1 LRVRI
6 AAVRI
11 PYLIDS
17 SPLVSILACLMDP
30 SFRPSREQLSALLS
44 ISRLLTSSIDLPS
57 LLQLIV
63 TSVTELLECEAS
75 SLFLIDRTG
84 EQLVLKMATG
94 PVGGEIKELRLNI
107 GEGIAGWVAK
117 HRQGLIVNDTKHDA
131 RFLSAV
137 DRATGFQTRSILAV
151 PLMDH
156 DQIVGVLEI
165 LNTAKAK
172 QFERSDLDLLTAFG
186 SYASVALR
194 NAELLATIRD
204 ESEMLRGSVE
214 ERYKTLIVESP
225 RMRGVVETLRKA
237 ARSKST
243 VLLLG
248 ESGVGKEILAR
259 SLHNWS
265 PRASKP
271 FVAINC
277 VALSDQLLESEL
289 FGHEKGAFTGAH
301 QQKKG
306 LFEIAQGGTV
316 FLDEIGDMKPS
327 LQAKLL
333 RVLQDR
339 EFDRVGGT
347 QPIKVDVRVIAA
359 TNQDLKAAMRDGRFR
374 KDLFF
379 RLNVVSVMIPPLR
392 ERREDI
398 AALAKFF
405 VGWYAKDLK
414 RPDLEINRKAIEA
427 LHQYDWPGNV
437 RELANVIERA
447 VVLASGNTITVDDLT
462 LEAAETNDLA
472 TETLML
478 LPFHESVERFKR
490 MRLQEAIAKAGGSKT
505 KAAQALQLQ
514 PNYLSRLCKQ
524 MGIS

>member
-1 LRVRI
+1 
-6 AAVRI
+6 
-11 PYLIDS
+11 
-17 SPLVSILACLMDP
+17 MDP
-30 SFRPSREQLSALLS
+30 SFRPSREQLPAFLS

-57 LLQLIV
+57 LLKVIV

-94 PVGGEIKELRLNI
+94 PVGGDIKELRLNI

-117 HRQGLIVNDTKHDA
+117 HRQGLIANDTKHDP
-131 RFLSAV
+131 RFLPAV
-137 DRATGFQTRSILAV
+137 DKATGFQTRSILAV

-156 DQIVGVLEI
+156 DQMVGVLEI

-186 SYASVALR
+186 SYASIALR
-194 NAELLATIRD
+194 NAALLDTMRD
-204 ESEMLRGSVE
+204 ESEMLRLSVE

-225 RMRGVVETLRKA
+225 SMRKVVEMSRKA
-237 ARSKST
+237 AQSNST

-259 SLHNWS
+259 SIHNWS

-271 FVAINC
+271 FVAVNC

-289 FGHEKGAFTGAH
+289 FGHEKGSFTGAH

-306 LFEIAQGGTV
+306 LLEIAQGGTI
-316 FLDEIGDMKPS
+316 FLDEIGDMKPN

-359 TNQDLKAAMRDGRFR
+359 TNQDLKTAMREGRFR

-379 RLNVVSVMIPPLR
+379 RLNVVSVVIPPLR

-398 AALAKFF
+398 PALAKFF
-405 VGWYAKDLK
+405 VARYAKDMK
-414 RPDLEINRKAIEA
+414 RPRLTIHPKAIEA

-447 VVLASGNTITVDDLT
+447 VVLASDDAIAVDELT
-462 LEAAETNDLA
+462 LDTEDINGRP

-478 LPFHESVERFKR
+478 LPFHESVEHFKR
-490 MRLQEAIAKAGGSKT
+490 MRLEEALTKAGGSKT
-505 KAAQALQLQ
+505 KAARDLQLQ
-514 PNYLSRLCKQ
+514 PTYLSRLCKQ
-524 MGIS
+524 MGIP

>member
-1 LRVRI
+1 MRI
-6 AAVRI
+6 AAARI
-11 PYLIDS
+11 PSLIDS
-17 SPLVSILACLMDP
+17 SPQIASWGCLMEP
-30 SFRPSREQLSALLS
+30 SFQPSREQLSAFLS
-44 ISRLLTSSIDLPS
+44 ISRLLTSSIDLPA
-57 LLQLIV
+57 LLKLIV

-75 SLFLIDRTG
+75 SLFLIDPTG
-84 EQLVLKMATG
+84 EQLILKVATG
-94 PVGGEIKELRLNI
+94 PVGGEIKELRLNV

-117 HRQGLIVNDTKHDA
+117 HRQGLIVNDTKHDP
-131 RFLSAV
+131 RFVAAV
-137 DRATGFQTRSILAV
+137 DKATGFQTRSILAV

-156 DQIVGVLEI
+156 DHLVGVLEI

-194 NAELLATIRD
+194 NAALLDTMRD
-204 ESEMLRGSVE
+204 VSEMLRSSVE

-225 RMRGVVETLRKA
+225 RMRKVVEMLRKA
-237 ARSKST
+237 ARSHST

-259 SLHNWS
+259 SIHTWS
-265 PRASKP
+265 PRGGKP
-271 FVAINC
+271 FVAVNC
-277 VALSDQLLESEL
+277 VALSDGLLESEL

-306 LFEIAQGGTV
+306 LLEVAQGGTI
-316 FLDEIGDMKPS
+316 FLDEIGDMKPN

-359 TNQDLKAAMRDGRFR
+359 TNQDLKAAMREGSFR

-398 AALAKFF
+398 PALAKFF
-405 VGWYAKDLK
+405 VSRYAKDMK
-414 RPDLEINRKAIEA
+414 RPSLTIHPQAIEA
-427 LHQYDWPGNV
+427 LRQYDWPGNV

-447 VVLASGNTITVDDLT
+447 VVLASDDAIAVDDLT
-462 LEAAETNDLA
+462 LDAEDVNGLA

-478 LPFHESVERFKR
+478 LPFHESVEHFKR
-490 MRLQEAIAKAGGSKT
+490 MRLEEALTKAGGSKT
-505 KAAQALQLQ
+505 KAAKALQLQ
-514 PNYLSRLCKQ
+514 PTYLSRLCKQ
-524 MGIS
+524 MGI

>member
-1 LRVRI
+1 ME
-6 AAVRI
+6 
-11 PYLIDS
+11 S
-17 SPLVSILACLMDP
+17 S
-30 SFRPSREQLSALLS
+30 FQPSREQLSALLS
-44 ISRLLTSSIDLPS
+44 MSRLLTSSIDLPS
-57 LLQLIV
+57 LLKLIV
-63 TSVTELLECEAS
+63 SSVTELLECEAS
-75 SLFLIDRTG
+75 SLFLVDPTG
-84 EQLVLKMATG
+84 EQLVLRVATG
-94 PVGGEIKELRLNI
+94 PVRGEIKELRLKI
-107 GEGIAGWVAK
+107 GEGIAGWVAEQRK
-117 HRQGLIVNDTKHDA
+117 SLIVNDPKHDP
-131 RFLSAV
+131 RFFSAV
-137 DRATGFQTRSILAV
+137 DKATGFQTRSILAV

-156 DQIVGVLEI
+156 EQIVGVLEI

-172 QFERSDLDLLTAFG
+172 QFDQSDLELLTAFG

-194 NAELLATIRD
+194 NAELLATMRD
-204 ESEMLRGSVE
+204 ESQLLKGSVE
-214 ERYKTLIVESP
+214 ERYRTLIVESP
-225 RMRGVVETLRKA
+225 RMHTVVETLRKA
-237 ARSKST
+237 ARSNST

-259 SLHNWS
+259 SIHTWS

-271 FVAINC
+271 FVAVNC

-306 LFEIAQGGTV
+306 LLEVAQGGTI
-316 FLDEIGDMKPS
+316 FLDEIGDMKPN

-347 QPIKVDVRVIAA
+347 QPIKVDIRVIAA
-359 TNQDLKAAMRDGRFR
+359 TNQDLKEAIKDGRFR

-379 RLNVVSVMIPPLR
+379 RLNVVSVTIPPLR

-398 AALAKFF
+398 SALAKFF
-405 VGWYAKDLK
+405 VGRYAKEMK
-414 RPDLEINRKAIEA
+414 RRRLAIHPKAIEA
-427 LHQYDWPGNV
+427 LTHYDWPGNV

-447 VVLASGNTITVDDLT
+447 VVLASGDSISLDDLT
-462 LEAAETNDLA
+462 LETTETNGQA
-472 TETLML
+472 TAGLMF
-478 LPFHESVERFKR
+478 LPFHESVEHFKR

-514 PNYLSRLCKQ
+514 PTYLSRLCKQ

>member
-1 LRVRI
+1 MPHLV
-6 AAVRI
+6 
-11 PYLIDS
+11 DS
-17 SPLVSILACLMDP
+17 SPLVSTLVCLMDP

-44 ISRLLTSSIDLPS
+44 ISRLLTSSIDLSS
-57 LLQLIV
+57 LLKVIV
-63 TSVTELLECEAS
+63 SSVTDLLECEAS
-75 SLFLIDRTG
+75 SLFLIDPTG

-107 GEGIAGWVAK
+107 GEGIAGWVAQ
-117 HRQGLIVNDTKHDA
+117 HRQGLIVNDTKHDP
-131 RFLSAV
+131 RFLQAV
-137 DRATGFQTRSILAV
+137 DKATGFHTRSILAV
-151 PLMDH
+151 PLMDQ

-165 LNTAKAK
+165 LNTAKTK

-194 NAELLATIRD
+194 NAELLAAVRD
-204 ESEMLRGSVE
+204 ESDILRESIG

-225 RMRGVVETLRKA
+225 RMREVVDTLRKA
-237 ARSKST
+237 ARSNST
-243 VLLLG
+243 ILLLG

-259 SLHNWS
+259 SIHSWS

-271 FVAINC
+271 FIAVNC

-289 FGHEKGAFTGAH
+289 FGHEKGSFTGAY

-306 LFEIAQGGTV
+306 LLEVAQGGTI

-339 EFDRVGGT
+339 EFERVGGT
-347 QPIKVDVRVIAA
+347 QSIKVDVRVIAA
-359 TNQDLKAAMRDGRFR
+359 TNQDLKEAIKDGRFR

-379 RLNVVSVMIPPLR
+379 RLNVVSVTIPPLR

-398 AALAKFF
+398 PALAKFF
-405 VGWYAKDLK
+405 VGRYGKDLK
-414 RPDLEINRKAIEA
+414 RPEFEINKKAIEA
-427 LHQYDWPGNV
+427 LRQYDWPGNV

-447 VVLASGNTITVDDLT
+447 IVLANGNAITVADLT
-462 LEAAETNDLA
+462 LETPDTDGRSIDAI
-472 TETLML
+472 ML
-478 LPFHESVERFKR
+478 LQFHESVEHFKR
-490 MRLQEAIAKAGGSKT
+490 LRLQEAISKAGGSKT
-505 KAAQALQLQ
+505 KAAQALGLQ
-514 PNYLSRLCKQ
+514 PTYLSRLCKQ
-524 MGIS
+524 MGIP

>member
-1 LRVRI
+1 
-6 AAVRI
+6 
-11 PYLIDS
+11 
-17 SPLVSILACLMDP
+17 MDP
-30 SFRPSREQLSALLS
+30 SFHPSREQLSTFLS

-57 LLQLIV
+57 LLKLIV

-75 SLFLIDRTG
+75 SLFLVDPTG

-117 HRQGLIVNDTKHDA
+117 HRQGLIVNDTKHDP
-131 RFLSAV
+131 RFLPAV
-137 DRATGFQTRSILAV
+137 DKATGFQTRSILAV

-156 DQIVGVLEI
+156 DQMVGVLEI

-172 QFERSDLDLLTAFG
+172 QFERSDLDLLTAFA

-194 NAELLATIRD
+194 NAALLDTIRD
-204 ESEMLRGSVE
+204 ESEMLRLSVE

-225 RMRGVVETLRKA
+225 PMRKVVEMSRKA
-237 ARSKST
+237 ARSQST

-259 SLHNWS
+259 SIHNWS

-271 FVAINC
+271 FVAVNC

-306 LFEIAQGGTV
+306 LLEVAQGGTV
-316 FLDEIGDMKPS
+316 FLDEIGDMKPH

-359 TNQDLKAAMRDGRFR
+359 TNQDLKAAIREGSFR

-379 RLNVVSVMIPPLR
+379 RLNVVSVVIPPLR

-398 AALAKFF
+398 PALAKFF
-405 VGWYAKDLK
+405 VSRFAKDMK
-414 RPDLEINRKAIEA
+414 RPGLTIYPKAFEA
-427 LHQYDWPGNV
+427 LRDYDWPGNV

-447 VVLASGNTITVDDLT
+447 VVLASDDALFVDDFT
-462 LEAAETNDLA
+462 LEAEDTNGQP

-478 LPFHESVERFKR
+478 LPFHESVEHFKR
-490 MRLQEAIAKAGGSKT
+490 LRLQEAIAKAGGSKT
-505 KAAQALQLQ
+505 KAARALQLQ
-514 PNYLSRLCKQ
+514 PTYLSRLCKQ

>member
-1 LRVRI
+1 
-6 AAVRI
+6 
-11 PYLIDS
+11 
-17 SPLVSILACLMDP
+17 MDP
-30 SFRPSREQLSALLS
+30 SFRPSREQLSAFLS

-57 LLQLIV
+57 LLKLIV
-63 TSVTELLECEAS
+63 TSVTELLQCEAS
-75 SLFLIDRTG
+75 SLFLLDRTG
-84 EQLVLKMATG
+84 EQLVLKIATG
-94 PVGGEIKELRLNI
+94 PVGGDIKELRLNI

-117 HRQGLIVNDTKHDA
+117 HRQGLIVNDTKHDP
-131 RFLSAV
+131 RFLPSV
-137 DRATGFQTRSILAV
+137 DKATGFQTRSIIAV

-156 DQIVGVLEI
+156 DQMVGVLEI

-172 QFERSDLDLLTAFG
+172 QFERSDLDLLTVFG

-194 NAELLATIRD
+194 NAELLATMRD
-204 ESEMLRGSVE
+204 ESEMLRLSIE

-225 RMRGVVETLRKA
+225 LMRKVVEMLRKA
-237 ARSKST
+237 GRSNST

-259 SLHNWS
+259 SIHQWS

-271 FVAINC
+271 FVAVNC

-289 FGHEKGAFTGAH
+289 FGHEKGSFTGAH

-306 LFEIAQGGTV
+306 LLEVAQGGTI

-359 TNQDLKAAMRDGRFR
+359 TNQDLKAAIREGSFR

-379 RLNVVSVMIPPLR
+379 RLNVVSVVIPPLR
-392 ERREDI
+392 DRRDDI
-398 AALAKFF
+398 PALAKFF
-405 VGWYAKDLK
+405 VARYAKDMK
-414 RPDLEINRKAIEA
+414 RHNLTIHPKAIEA
-427 LHQYDWPGNV
+427 LRRYDWPGNV

-447 VVLASGNTITVDDLT
+447 VVLASDDAIAVDDLT
-462 LEAAETNDLA
+462 LDAEDTNGRPTEA
-472 TETLML
+472 LML
-478 LPFHESVERFKR
+478 LPFHDSVENFKR
-490 MRLQEAIAKAGGSKT
+490 MKLQDAIAKAGGSKT
-505 KAAQALQLQ
+505 KAAHALQLQ
-514 PNYLSRLCKQ
+514 PTYLSRLCKQ
-524 MGIS
+524 MGIP

>member
-1 LRVRI
+1 
-6 AAVRI
+6 
-11 PYLIDS
+11 
-17 SPLVSILACLMDP
+17 MDP
-30 SFRPSREQLSALLS
+30 SFQPSREQLSALLS
-44 ISRLLTSSIDLPS
+44 VSRLLTSSIDLPS
-57 LLQLIV
+57 LLKLIV

-84 EQLVLKMATG
+84 EQLVLRVATG
-94 PVGGEIKELRLNI
+94 PVRGEIKELRLSV

-117 HRQGLIVNDTKHDA
+117 HRKGLIVNDPEHDP
-131 RFLSAV
+131 RFFSAV
-137 DRATGFQTRSILAV
+137 DKATGFQTRSILAV

-156 DQIVGVLEI
+156 EQIVGILEI

-172 QFERSDLDLLTAFG
+172 QFDRSDLDFLTAFG
-186 SYASVALR
+186 SYAAIALR
-194 NAELLATIRD
+194 NAELLATMRD
-204 ESEMLRGSVE
+204 ESQILKGSVD

-225 RMRGVVETLRKA
+225 RMRAVVETLRKA
-237 ARSKST
+237 ARSNST

-259 SLHNWS
+259 SIHNWS

-271 FVAINC
+271 FVAVNC

-306 LFEIAQGGTV
+306 LLEVAQGGTI
-316 FLDEIGDMKPS
+316 FLDEIGEMKPI

-333 RVLQDR
+333 RVLQER

-359 TNQDLKAAMRDGRFR
+359 TNQDLKAAIAEGRFR

-379 RLNVVSVMIPPLR
+379 RLNVVGVTIPPLR

-398 AALAKFF
+398 PALAMFF
-405 VGWYAKDLK
+405 VGRYAKEMK
-414 RPDLEINRKAIEA
+414 RPRLEIHPKAIEA
-427 LHQYDWPGNV
+427 LRQYDWPGNV

-447 VVLASGNTITVDDLT
+447 VVLASNDAISVDDLT
-462 LEAAETNDLA
+462 LEAETNGRA

-478 LPFHESVERFKR
+478 LPFHESVEHFKR